1 MYSAYRTPP
10 RSPSGPAFF
19 LRMDRKVSPL
29 PVRLSVCLQC
39 KRPGQSFLPRHL
51 HTRGLAK
58 SLPEGCIWSNEIH
71 EFIRWREECDCY
83 RQCSKCVIFF
93 SVDACSYYFFFEYFY
108 APVFDEIPGGGEGGG
123 WTMQNKEIHMVKK
136 KNDVHDKLLASFR
149 RHSFIERIWAHS
161 GGTVS
166 LIGLRSGCRIFL
178 IRPDLGWEVWFHQDV
193 LFYLEQLCKGL
204 SSY

>member
-1 MYSAYRTPP
+1 MLWILYFILHIILDPPMYSAYRTPP

-123 WTMQNKEIHMVKK
+123 GGLCKIKRFIWWRKK
-136 KNDVHDKLLASFR
+136 MMFMTS
-149 RHSFIERIWAHS
+149 SWPHS

-166 LIGLRSGCRIFL
+166 LKGFGLIQ
-178 IRPDLGWEVWFHQDV
+178 EAQFHW
-193 LFYLEQLCKGL
+193 
-204 SSY
+204 